1 MFKRVI
7 SACMAVVM
15 TSTAFFNVSKN
26 DSINTI
32 STNETTVMETSGD
45 IITSEEALTEAGI
58 LTDEVSAEPEETEEP
73 DEETTTEAVTED
85 DISSETTTETSER
98 TTESAGDGEKAATE
112 GTTAAT
118 EQPEVQEEVTEEAA
132 TEEIELYA
140 AGSCTV
146 IRTGSYS
153 ALGAPGHT
161 FSTVIDGK
169 TYYPL
174 CCDSSKGSADASGAA
189 YNQEGLITKDPSSMI
204 YKTMYYGYGGPEQWS
219 GFSSTDEAVVA
230 TARNL
235 SYYTNNDGTP
245 GNNFFR
251 FLQTADTPPAH
262 TFQLSSTDA
271 SLSDVTYNGN
281 VYQGSKWI
289 TLNMD
294 DRLTAELDAPSDVII
309 QINSGGSI
317 SNYSGTTGIDIA
329 GGEAFRV
336 LGAKSLSGD
345 KTVKLHY
352 DGDKMIAVYGLS
364 PAGNSS
370 LQRLLYRDQE
380 NPAKDI
386 TFRFSGL
393 GALKIN
399 KKSADESV
407 TKNNDCYDFEGIEY
421 ALYKQGTKQQ
431 LATFVMDKDGK
442 GAVGEIT
449 AAGQTAGISK
459 GGTYLLNVP
468 LGNYDI
474 QEIKTNGHYNIDT
487 KAYGVT
493 INQAYDS
500 NQSDTVCEKTF
511 TDTPK
516 MDPVVIAMEKHN
528 EEGDTVKGAADLEGA
543 QYTIKY
549 YAGDYELNN
558 LPATATR
565 TWVIQTKYRNI
576 TNSYGAILD
585 KDYLVAG
592 DAFYLDELG
601 IPLIPHGT
609 ITIQETKAPKGYKL
623 EGGKLYLAGAS
634 INDNVQISGD
644 IVLAK
649 VTDEGLNVRVN
660 SSNSVDKSSAE
671 GINILQKEE
680 MIRGDFS
687 LVKKDY
693 RTGEG
698 MAYIPFLIE
707 SKTTGE
713 KHVVCTDENGVFS
726 TASSFQNHSVN
737 TNGNDALMDEEII
750 DDIQPC
756 GVWFY
761 GNEKAES
768 STGADDIKGALPY
781 DTYVITELLCER
793 NKDYQLADPFE
804 VTIDSDETP
813 AAAREIVNVPK
824 PELKTTA
831 WTGEKDNHVAKLG
844 TDVILTDTC
853 EYSYLTAGQTYTLY
867 SVFVDALGNPV
878 KDASGKYI
886 KATKVFTL
894 DEEYNVSRYEKC
906 GSIDVSCT
914 VNATDFSGFTGTFFE
929 YLSFGDTSSVSIVDE
944 NGNIDVTAVN
954 VVAEHTDAADI
965 SQQIKFI
972 APSIRT
978 TLVNKENG
986 SRYAVIKKDMQL
998 LDKVSCID
1006 LAGGK
1011 YVLEGVIMNKRTWLP
1026 VMSEG
1031 NEVTA
1036 STEFE
1041 VDENFDGTVEV
1052 TYSFDGTKSDLIDKD
1067 GNVSD
1072 VVCFERL
1079 YIVDGD
1085 EKKLLAVHEDINDT
1099 DQTVRFSYIKTY
1111 AKNKADGSK
1120 EIKAGDKE
1128 VTVTDTISYFN
1139 FPEGEYVLYEYM
1151 MDRATGEPV
1160 LVNGEKIC
1168 VTKPFQSDASGNG
1181 TVDVDY
1187 TFVPTVVMDATGTKD
1202 IVFFSEVYLSD
1213 GETLVC
1219 DHKDINDEDQTIH
1232 IFTQP
1237 KTGDRNNPFIIFSI
1251 AVLCLLGI
1259 MLLISCRKRT
1269 EKRCSK

>member
-1 MFKRVI
+1 
-7 SACMAVVM
+7 MAVVL

-26 DSINTI
+26 DSVNTI

-58 LTDEVSAEPEETEEP
+58 LTDEEPAEPEETEEP

-98 TTESAGDGEKAATE
+98 TTESAGDGEAAGEKAATE

-118 EQPEVQEEVTEEAA
+118 EQPEEPAEEETEEAVE
-132 TEEIELYA
+132 EEIELYA

-146 IRTGSYS
+146 VRTGSYS

-174 CCDSSKGSADASGAA
+174 CCDSSKGSTDASGAA
-189 YNQEGLITKDPSSMI
+189 YNLEGLITKDPSSMI

-262 TFQLSSTDA
+262 TFELSSTDT

-281 VYQGSKWI
+281 VYQGSNWI

-294 DRLTAELDAPSDVII
+294 ERLTAKLDAPSDVII

-317 SNYSGTTGIDIA
+317 SNFSGTTGIDIT

-336 LGAKSLSGD
+336 LGGKSLSGD
-345 KTVKLHY
+345 RTIRLHY

-393 GALKIN
+393 GGLKIN

-421 ALYKQGTKQQ
+421 ALYKQGTRQQ
-431 LATFVMDKDGK
+431 LATFVMDKNGK

-449 AAGQTAGISK
+449 AAGQTAGIRK

-516 MDPVVIAMEKHN
+516 MDPVVMEITKQN
-528 EEGDTVKGAADLEGA
+528 EEGEEVKGAANLEGA

-565 TWVIQTKYRNI
+565 TWVIQTSY
-576 TNSYGAILD
+576 NSIRKIYNAIFD
-585 KDYLVAG
+585 TEHFVSG
-592 DAFYLDELG
+592 DAFYLDEFNRPSL
-601 IPLIPHGT
+601 PHGT
-609 ITIQETKAPKGYKL
+609 ITIQETKAPEGYKL
-623 EGGKLYLAGAS
+623 EGGKLYLTGAS
-634 INDNVQISGD
+634 TNDNIQISGD

-649 VTDEGLNVRVN
+649 VTDAGLNVRVN
-660 SSNSVDKSSAE
+660 SSNSVDVDSAA
-671 GINILQKEE
+671 GINILQAEE

-713 KHVVCTDENGVFS
+713 KHVVCTDENGTFS
-726 TASSFQNHSVN
+726 TAASFKNHSIN
-737 TNGNDALMDEEII
+737 TNGNDVLMDEEII
-750 DDIQPC
+750 GDIQPC

-793 NKDYQLADPFE
+793 NRDYQLAEPFE
-804 VTIDSDETP
+804 ITVDSDGAP
-813 AAAREIVNVPK
+813 AAAREIVNVPN
-824 PELKTTA
+824 PELQTTA
-831 WTGEKDNHVAKLG
+831 RDKNTGTNTGRVAKSVTIADTVSYKNLTIG
-844 TDVILTDTC
+844 KEYTVKGILM
-853 EYSYLTAGQTYTLY
+853 
-867 SVFVDALGNPV
+867 N
-878 KDASGKYI
+878 
-886 KATKVFTL
+886 KATNEPL
-894 DEEYNVSRYEKC
+894 
-906 GSIDVSCT
+906 
-914 VNATDFSGFTGTFFE
+914 
-929 YLSFGDTSSVSIVDE
+929 
-944 NGNIDVTAVN
+944 
-954 VVAEHTDAADI
+954 
-965 SQQIKFI
+965 
-972 APSIRT
+972 
-978 TLVNKENG
+978 LVNGKTVEAEKTFTAETADG
-986 SRYAVIKKDMQL
+986 FVEMEFTFDSLA
-998 LDKVSCID
+998 
-1006 LAGGK
+1006 LAG
-1011 YVLEGVIMNKRTWLP
+1011 T
-1026 VMSEG
+1026 S
-1031 NEVTA
+1031 
-1036 STEFE
+1036 
-1041 VDENFDGTVEV
+1041 
-1052 TYSFDGTKSDLIDKD
+1052 
-1067 GNVSD
+1067 
-1072 VVCFERL
+1072 VVVFERL
-1079 YIVDGD
+1079 YHNEIEVCSHADIED
-1085 EKKLLAVHEDINDT
+1085 EG
-1099 DQTVRFSYIKTY
+1099 QTV
-1111 AKNKADGSK
+1111 
-1120 EIKAGDKE
+1120 
-1128 VTVTDTISYFN
+1128 
-1139 FPEGEYVLYEYM
+1139 YVS
-1151 MDRATGEPV
+1151 EP
-1160 LVNGEKIC
+1160 
-1168 VTKPFQSDASGNG
+1168 
-1181 TVDVDY
+1181 
-1187 TFVPTVVMDATGTKD
+1187 
-1202 IVFFSEVYLSD
+1202 
-1213 GETLVC
+1213 
-1219 DHKDINDEDQTIH
+1219 
-1232 IFTQP
+1232 P
-1237 KTGDRNNPFIIFSI
+1237 KTGDRNHPFVIFSI

-1259 MLLISCRKRT
+1259 ILLLKSYGKKYSRKCN
-1269 EKRCSK
+1269 K